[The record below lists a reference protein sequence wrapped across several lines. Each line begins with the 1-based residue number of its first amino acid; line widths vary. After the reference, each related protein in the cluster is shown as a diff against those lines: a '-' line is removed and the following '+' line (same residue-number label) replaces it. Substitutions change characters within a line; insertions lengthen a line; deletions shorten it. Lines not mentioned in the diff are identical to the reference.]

1 MNYDIRGFVEV
12 SFLDWVGA
20 VCSIIFLPNCN
31 FRCPYCHNADLVL
44 RPKEVPRV
52 PEAVIFP
59 KLRKQKKWIEG
70 VVVTGGEPT
79 LSPTLP
85 DLLSSLHRY
94 GLKVKLDSNGSRPD
108 VLRDMI
114 NEGLV
119 DYAVIDVK
127 APLDKG
133 KMDAVTGIDAPLD
146 AISES
151 IEFIRGCGLPHQ
163 FRTTFCPKF
172 LTFDDLELIGDAIR
186 GADVWTVQNFK
197 NEKTLD
203 PGLAEVSPVDGAELL
218 SLRPRLARFVKR
230 FQIVT

>member
-52 PEAVIFP
+52 PEAAVFP
-59 KLRKQKKWIEG
+59 KLRKQKEWIEG

-108 VLRDMI
+108 VLRDLI
-114 NEGLV
+114 ERGLV
-119 DYAVIDVK
+119 DYAVMDVK
-127 APLDKG
+127 APLEKG
-133 KMDAVTGIDAPLD
+133 KMDAVTGIDAPLA

-163 FRTTFCPKF
+163 FRTTFCSKF
-172 LTFDDLELIGDAIR
+172 LTVEDLDLIGEAIR

-197 NEKTLD
+197 NERTLD
-203 PGLAEVSPVDGAELL
+203 PRLAEVEPLDGVELL
-218 SLRPRLARFVKR
+218 SLRPRLEDFAKR
-230 FQIVT
+230 LQIVT

>member
-20 VCSIIFLPNCN
+20 VCSILFLPNCN
-31 FRCPYCHNADLVL
+31 FRCPYCHNAELVL

-85 DLLSSLHRY
+85 DLLSALHKY

-108 VLRDMI
+108 VLRDLI
-114 NEGLV
+114 KRGLV
-119 DYAVIDVK
+119 DYAVMDVK
-127 APLDKG
+127 APLEKG
-133 KMDAVTGIDAPLD
+133 KMSAVTGIDAPLD
-146 AISES
+146 AILES
-151 IEFIRGCGLPHQ
+151 IELIRGSGLPHQ

-172 LTFDDLELIGDAIR
+172 LNFEDLELIGDAIR

-203 PGLAEVSPVDGAELL
+203 PGLAEVEPVDGAELL
-218 SLRPRLARFVKR
+218 SLRPRLARFAKR
-230 FQIVT
+230 LQIVT